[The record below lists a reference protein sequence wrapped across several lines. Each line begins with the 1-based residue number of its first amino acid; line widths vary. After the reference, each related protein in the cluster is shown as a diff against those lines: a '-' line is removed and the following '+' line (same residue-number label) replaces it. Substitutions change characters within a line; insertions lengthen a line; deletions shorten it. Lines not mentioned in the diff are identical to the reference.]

1 MMEYCSS
8 QRTQSS
14 MSSIELIL
22 EKYTWVLGVLAL
34 IGVEL
39 SPIKINP
46 IKGIGKLLGVWLG
59 IKDIDDKVNNIKKEV
74 DANELDRIKYE
85 ILQFS
90 GSLRNGLKRSEID
103 YMHIEMIF
111 KKYESKG
118 GNSYIAHEME
128 YIRECHDK
136 GMIL

>member
-1 MMEYCSS
+1 MP
-8 QRTQSS
+8 
-14 MSSIELIL
+14 SIEIIL
-22 EKYTWVLGVLAL
+22 EKYTWMLGMLAL

-46 IKGIGKLLGVWLG
+46 IKYIGKLLGVWIG
-59 IKDIDDKVNNIKKEV
+59 VKDIDDKVNSLKKEV
-74 DANELDRIKYE
+74 DTNEIDRIKYE

-90 GSLRNGLKRSEID
+90 GSLRNGLKRSEVD
-103 YMHIEMIF
+103 YMHIESIYT
-111 KKYESKG
+111 KYKNKG
-118 GNSYIAHEME
+118 GNSYIMHEME

>member
-1 MMEYCSS
+1 M
-8 QRTQSS
+8 Q
-14 MSSIELIL
+14 ELL
-22 EKYTWVLGVLAL
+22 DKYVWLLGILAL

-46 IKGIGKLLGVWLG
+46 IKYVGKVLSSWLG
-59 IKDIDDKVNNIKKEV
+59 IKEIDNKVNKLKNEV

-128 YIRECHDK
+128 YIRECHDQ

>member
-1 MMEYCSS
+1 MITRLLDDYV
-8 QRTQSS
+8 
-14 MSSIELIL
+14 
-22 EKYTWVLGVLAL
+22 WVLGVLAL
-34 IGVEL
+34 VGIEI

-46 IKGIGKLLGVWLG
+46 IKYLGNILGSWLG
-59 IKDIDDKVNNIKKEV
+59 IKAIDDKVNSLKEEV

-90 GSLRNGLKRSEID
+90 GSLRNGLKRTEVD
-103 YMHIEMIF
+103 YRHIEAIF
-111 KKYESKG
+111 TKYKNKG
-118 GNSYIAHEME
+118 GNSYILHEME

>member
-1 MMEYCSS
+1 MEVYA
-8 QRTQSS
+8 
-14 MSSIELIL
+14 
-22 EKYTWVLGVLAL
+22 WVLGVLAL

-39 SPIKINP
+39 SPIKFNP
-46 IKGIGKLLGVWLG
+46 IKFAGKLLGIWLG
-59 IKDIDDKVNNIKKEV
+59 IKDIDDKVNNLKEEV
-74 DANELDRIKYE
+74 DANEIDRIKYE

-90 GSLRNGLKRSEID
+90 GSLRNGLKRSEVD

-111 KKYESKG
+111 KKYKDKG
-118 GNSYIAHEME
+118 GNSYIMHEME

>member
-1 MMEYCSS
+1 MITRLLDDYV
-8 QRTQSS
+8 
-14 MSSIELIL
+14 
-22 EKYTWVLGVLAL
+22 WVLGVLAL
-34 IGVEL
+34 VGIEI

-46 IKGIGKLLGVWLG
+46 IKYLGNILGSWLG
-59 IKDIDDKVNNIKKEV
+59 IKDIDEKVNNLKDEV

-90 GSLRNGLKRSEID
+90 GSLRNGLKRTEVD
-103 YMHIEMIF
+103 YRHIETIF
-111 KKYESKG
+111 TKYKNKG
-118 GNSYIAHEME
+118 GNSYILHEME